1 MIQFTIPVDRYDEF
15 IREASESIVLDNAAQ
30 LIRQMLVN
38 LARSWWFGATIRSL
52 VKQVRQLCG
61 LDIAQSVEQW
71 LRALEA
77 KYAKLPASA
86 PAGRQSTTLAHT
98 SSATTSATN
107 QKPEHGEADCDYSH
121 PRVAKSQCIGQ
132 FPRSAMSKEVSK
144 TKERLNPKSPKPAF
158 VPPQRR
164 IDSRGN
170 AHSLR
175 GCRSPN
181 CPPRAS
187 SAQQNQRATLEFSK
201 WQ

>member
-15 IREASESIVLDNAAQ
+15 IREASESIVIDNAAQ

-38 LARSWWFGATIRSL
+38 LARNWWFGATIRSL

-61 LDIAQSVEQW
+61 LDFAQSVEQW

-77 KYAKLPASA
+77 KYAKLPAPA

-98 SSATTSATN
+98 SSATTSATSATN
-107 QKPEHGEADCDYSH
+107 QKPDYVDADCDYSH
-121 PRVAKSQCIGQ
+121 PRVAKKSS
-132 FPRSAMSKEVSK
+132 RDNMAKEVIEIK
-144 TKERLNPKSPKPAF
+144 GRLNPKSPKPAF

-170 AHSLR
+170 AHSRR

-187 SAQQNQRATLEFSK
+187 SAQQNQLET
-201 WQ
+201 